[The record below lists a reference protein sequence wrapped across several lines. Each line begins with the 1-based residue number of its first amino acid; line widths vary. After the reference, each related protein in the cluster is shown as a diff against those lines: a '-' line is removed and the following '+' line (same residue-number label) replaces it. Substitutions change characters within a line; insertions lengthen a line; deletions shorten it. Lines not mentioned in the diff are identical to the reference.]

1 MARVY
6 READVGNEITQK
18 KTAILGFG
26 SQGHAHA
33 LNLKDSGCEVSVGLY
48 EGSKSWPRAEEAGL
62 QVMTIPEAVRWADVV
77 MMLLPDEKQPPVF
90 RDEVGP
96 NLSEGDL
103 MLFAHG
109 FNIHFNQIVVPPEV
123 DLGLVA
129 PKGPGHVLR
138 RLYVEGKGMPSLF
151 AVENDASGQAR
162 DVILSYARAIGSG
175 RAGIIE
181 TTFAEETE
189 TDLFGEQAVL
199 CGGLS
204 ALLKAGF
211 ETLVE
216 AGYQPELAYYEC
228 VNELKLIVDL
238 IYEGGLAGMRYS
250 ISNTAE
256 YGDYTAGPR
265 LIDESVKER
274 MRGILADIQSG
285 KFAKDWVLE
294 NGAGL
299 PGFLAMR
306 RREAE
311 LRVEKVGAELRGL
324 PAEGVGA
331 IPGDARPQLRHGRL
345 RGHPGVLERGQGDLA
360 GPQDARALRALREV
374 VPDAQDRPAAL
385 RGRALRHHARDTRA
399 QRPEAGHLHQAARL
413 QGRRVSRGEP

>member
-6 READVGNEITQK
+6 READVGNEIAQK
-18 KTAILGFG
+18 KIAILGFG

-33 LNLKDSGCEVSVGLY
+33 LNLKDSGCEVAVGLY

-62 QVMTIPEAVRWADVV
+62 QVMTIPEAVRWAGVV
-77 MMLLPDEKQPPVF
+77 MMLLPDEKQPAVY
-90 RDEVGP
+90 RSEVEP
-96 NLSEGDL
+96 NLSDGDL

-138 RLYVEGKGMPSLF
+138 RLYVEGNGMPALF
-151 AVENDASGQAR
+151 AVGNDASGEAR
-162 DVILSYARAIGSG
+162 DLILSYARGIGCG
-175 RAGIIE
+175 RAGILE

-199 CGGLS
+199 CGGLT

-211 ETLVE
+211 DTLVE

-238 IYEGGLAGMRYS
+238 IYEGGLARMRYS

-274 MRGILADIQSG
+274 MRDILSDIQSG
-285 KFAKDWVLE
+285 SFAKDWVLE
-294 NGAGL
+294 NEAGGAS
-299 PGFLAMR
+299 FLAMR

-311 LRVEKVGAELRGL
+311 LRVEKVGAELRAL
-324 PAEGVGA
+324 AAEGVEA
-331 IPGDARPQLRHGRL
+331 PSP
-345 RGHPGVLERGQGDLA
+345 A
-360 GPQDARALRALREV
+360 G
-374 VPDAQDRPAAL
+374 
-385 RGRALRHHARDTRA
+385 
-399 QRPEAGHLHQAARL
+399 
-413 QGRRVSRGEP
+413 GENR

>member
-6 READVGNEITQK
+6 REGDIGNELTQK

-33 LNLKDSGCEVSVGLY
+33 LNLKDSGCEVAVGLY

-62 QVMTIPEAVRWADVV
+62 QVVTIPEAVRWADVV

-90 RDEVGP
+90 RDEVKP
-96 NLSEGDL
+96 NLSSGDL

-109 FNIHFNQIVVPPEV
+109 FNIHFNQIVVAPEV

-138 RLYVEGKGMPSLF
+138 RLYVEGNGMPALF
-151 AVENDASGQAR
+151 AVGNDASGEAR
-162 DVILSYARAIGSG
+162 DLILSYARGIGCG
-175 RAGIIE
+175 RAGVLE

-199 CGGLS
+199 CGGLT

-211 ETLVE
+211 DTLVE

-265 LIDESVKER
+265 LIDESVRER
-274 MRGILADIQSG
+274 MREILADIQSG

-311 LRVEKVGAELRGL
+311 LRVEKVGAELRAL
-324 PAEGVGA
+324 AAEGV
-331 IPGDARPQLRHGRL
+331 
-345 RGHPGVLERGQGDLA
+345 
-360 GPQDARALRALREV
+360 
-374 VPDAQDRPAAL
+374 
-385 RGRALRHHARDTRA
+385 
-399 QRPEAGHLHQAARL
+399 EATSGSPT
-413 QGRRVSRGEP
+413 GGENR

>member
-6 READVGNEITQK
+6 REGDIGNEITQR
-18 KTAILGFG
+18 KTAVLGYG

-33 LNLKDSGCEVSVGLY
+33 LNLKDSGCEVVVGLY
-48 EGSKSWPRAEEAGL
+48 EGSASRAKAEGEGL
-62 QVMTIPEAVRWADVV
+62 TVMDTAEAVRWADVV
-77 MMLLPDEKQPPVF
+77 MMLLPDEKQPEVF
-90 RDEVGP
+90 RSEVEP
-96 NLSEGDL
+96 NLSEGML

-109 FNIHFNQIVVPPEV
+109 FNIHFNQIMVPPEV

-138 RLYVEGKGMPSLF
+138 RLYVEGKGMPALF
-151 AVENDASGQAR
+151 AVGNDGSGEAR
-162 DVILSYARAIGSG
+162 DLILSYARGIGSG

-199 CGGLS
+199 CGGLT

-238 IYEGGLAGMRYS
+238 IYEGGLAQMRYS

-256 YGDYTAGPR
+256 YGDYTSGPR
-265 LIDESVKER
+265 LIDDGVRER
-274 MRGILADIQSG
+274 MREILTDIQSG
-285 KFAKDWVLE
+285 KFAKEWVLE
-294 NGAGL
+294 NKAGGAS
-299 PGFLAMR
+299 FLAMR

-311 LRVEKVGAELRGL
+311 TQVERVGAELRALAAEGMIEGA
-324 PAEGVGA
+324 PAESPAGSE
-331 IPGDARPQLRHGRL
+331 AR
-345 RGHPGVLERGQGDLA
+345 
-360 GPQDARALRALREV
+360 
-374 VPDAQDRPAAL
+374 
-385 RGRALRHHARDTRA
+385 
-399 QRPEAGHLHQAARL
+399 
-413 QGRRVSRGEP
+413 

>member
-6 READVGNEITQK
+6 REGDIGDEILHRK
-18 KTAILGFG
+18 VAILGYG

-33 LNLKDSGCEVSVGLY
+33 LNLRDSGCDVTVGLY
-48 EGSKSWPRAEEAGL
+48 EGSPSRAKAENEGLPVKSVAEAVRGAD
-62 QVMTIPEAVRWADVV
+62 VAMMTIPDERQPGVFEAEGA
-77 MMLLPDEKQPPVF
+77 
-90 RDEVGP
+90 P
-96 NLSEGDL
+96 NLSEGML

-109 FNIHFNQIVVPPEV
+109 FNIHFNQISVHPEV

-138 RLYVEGKGMPSLF
+138 RLYAEGNGMPSLF
-151 AVENDASGQAR
+151 AVENDASGAAR
-162 DVILSYARAIGSG
+162 DVVLSYARGIGSG

-204 ALLKAGF
+204 ALLTAGF

-256 YGDYTAGPR
+256 YGDYTAGPK
-265 LIDESVKER
+265 IVDDAVKER
-274 MRGILADIQSG
+274 MRSILTDIQTG
-285 KFAKDWVLE
+285 KWAKEWVLE
-294 NGAGL
+294 NQAG
-299 PGFLAMR
+299 GSSFLAMR
-306 RREAE
+306 RRQAE
-311 LRVEKVGAELRGL
+311 MQVERVGAELRALAAQGAAEA
-324 PAEGVGA
+324 PAGGA
-331 IPGDARPQLRHGRL
+331 PGG
-345 RGHPGVLERGQGDLA
+345 A
-360 GPQDARALRALREV
+360 GPVRGGGAELRALA
-374 VPDAQDRPAAL
+374 AQRAAEAPAASAT
-385 RGRALRHHARDTRA
+385 GGTN
-399 QRPEAGHLHQAARL
+399 
-413 QGRRVSRGEP
+413 

>member
-6 READVGNEITQK
+6 READVGNEIAQK
-18 KTAILGFG
+18 KIAILGFG

-33 LNLKDSGCEVSVGLY
+33 LNLKDSGCEVAVGLY

-77 MMLLPDEKQPPVF
+77 MMLLPDEKQPAVY
-90 RDEVGP
+90 RSEVEP
-96 NLSEGDL
+96 NLSDGDL

-138 RLYVEGKGMPSLF
+138 RLYVEGNGMPALF
-151 AVENDASGQAR
+151 AVGNDASGEAR
-162 DVILSYARAIGSG
+162 DLILSYARGIGCG
-175 RAGIIE
+175 RAGILE

-199 CGGLS
+199 CGGLT

-211 ETLVE
+211 DTLVE

-274 MRGILADIQSG
+274 MRDILSDIQSG
-285 KFAKDWVLE
+285 RFAKDWVLE
-294 NGAGL
+294 NEAGGAS
-299 PGFLAMR
+299 FLAMR

-311 LRVEKVGAELRGL
+311 LRVEKVGAELRAL
-324 PAEGVGA
+324 AAEGVET
-331 IPGDARPQLRHGRL
+331 PSP
-345 RGHPGVLERGQGDLA
+345 A
-360 GPQDARALRALREV
+360 G
-374 VPDAQDRPAAL
+374 
-385 RGRALRHHARDTRA
+385 
-399 QRPEAGHLHQAARL
+399 
-413 QGRRVSRGEP
+413 GEKR

>member
-1 MARVY
+1 VARVY
-6 READVGNEITQK
+6 READIGNEIAQK
-18 KTAILGFG
+18 KIAILGFG

-33 LNLKDSGCEVSVGLY
+33 LNLKDSGCEVAVGLY
-48 EGSKSWPRAEEAGL
+48 EGSKSWPRAEEASL
-62 QVMTIPEAVRWADVV
+62 QVMTIPEAVRWADAV
-77 MMLLPDEKQPPVF
+77 MMLLPDEKQPAVY
-90 RDEVGP
+90 RSEVEP
-96 NLSEGDL
+96 NLSDGDL

-138 RLYVEGKGMPSLF
+138 RLYVEGNGMPALF
-151 AVENDASGQAR
+151 AVGNDASGEAR
-162 DVILSYARAIGSG
+162 DLILSYARGIGCG
-175 RAGIIE
+175 RAGILE

-199 CGGLS
+199 CGGLT

-211 ETLVE
+211 DTLVE

-274 MRGILADIQSG
+274 MRDILSDIQG
-285 KFAKDWVLE
+285 GRFAKDWVLE
-294 NGAGL
+294 NEAGGAS
-299 PGFLAMR
+299 FLAMR

-311 LRVEKVGAELRGL
+311 LRVEKVGAELRAL
-324 PAEGVGA
+324 AAEGVEA
-331 IPGDARPQLRHGRL
+331 PSP
-345 RGHPGVLERGQGDLA
+345 A
-360 GPQDARALRALREV
+360 G
-374 VPDAQDRPAAL
+374 
-385 RGRALRHHARDTRA
+385 
-399 QRPEAGHLHQAARL
+399 
-413 QGRRVSRGEP
+413 GENR

>member
-1 MARVY
+1 VARVY

-18 KTAILGFG
+18 KIAILGFG

-33 LNLKDSGCEVSVGLY
+33 LNLKDSGCEVAVGLY
-48 EGSKSWPRAEEAGL
+48 EGSKSWPRAEEASL
-62 QVMTIPEAVRWADVV
+62 QVMTIPEAVRWADAV
-77 MMLLPDEKQPPVF
+77 MMLLPDEKQPAVY
-90 RDEVGP
+90 RSEVEP
-96 NLSEGDL
+96 NLSDGGL

-138 RLYVEGKGMPSLF
+138 RLYVEGNGMPALF
-151 AVENDASGQAR
+151 AVGNDASGEAR
-162 DVILSYARAIGSG
+162 DLILSYARGIGCG
-175 RAGIIE
+175 RAGILE

-199 CGGLS
+199 CGGLT

-211 ETLVE
+211 DTLVE

-274 MRGILADIQSG
+274 MRDILSDIQSG
-285 KFAKDWVLE
+285 SFAKDWVLE
-294 NGAGL
+294 NEAGGAS
-299 PGFLAMR
+299 FLAMR

-311 LRVEKVGAELRGL
+311 LRVEKVGAELRAL
-324 PAEGVGA
+324 AAEGVEA
-331 IPGDARPQLRHGRL
+331 PSP
-345 RGHPGVLERGQGDLA
+345 A
-360 GPQDARALRALREV
+360 G
-374 VPDAQDRPAAL
+374 
-385 RGRALRHHARDTRA
+385 
-399 QRPEAGHLHQAARL
+399 
-413 QGRRVSRGEP
+413 GENR

>member
-6 READVGNEITQK
+6 READVGNEIMQK
-18 KTAILGFG
+18 KIAILGFG

-33 LNLKDSGCEVSVGLY
+33 LNLKDSGCEVAVGLY

-77 MMLLPDEKQPPVF
+77 MMLLPDEKQPAVY
-90 RDEVGP
+90 RSEVEP
-96 NLSEGDL
+96 NLSDGDL

-109 FNIHFNQIVVPPEV
+109 FNIHFNQIVVPSEV

-138 RLYVEGKGMPSLF
+138 RLYVEGNGMPALF
-151 AVENDASGQAR
+151 AAGNDASGEAR
-162 DVILSYARAIGSG
+162 DLILSYARGIGCG
-175 RAGIIE
+175 RAGILE

-199 CGGLS
+199 CGGLT

-211 ETLVE
+211 DTLVE

-274 MRGILADIQSG
+274 MQDILSDIQSG
-285 KFAKDWVLE
+285 RFAKDWVLE
-294 NGAGL
+294 NEAGGAS
-299 PGFLAMR
+299 FLAMR

-311 LRVEKVGAELRGL
+311 LRVEKVGAELRAL
-324 PAEGVGA
+324 AAEGVEA
-331 IPGDARPQLRHGRL
+331 PSP
-345 RGHPGVLERGQGDLA
+345 A
-360 GPQDARALRALREV
+360 G
-374 VPDAQDRPAAL
+374 
-385 RGRALRHHARDTRA
+385 
-399 QRPEAGHLHQAARL
+399 
-413 QGRRVSRGEP
+413 GENR

>member
-6 READVGNEITQK
+6 REGDIGNEISQR
-18 KTAILGFG
+18 KTAVLGYG

-33 LNLKDSGCEVSVGLY
+33 LNLKESGCEVAVGLY
-48 EGSKSWPRAEEAGL
+48 EGSKSWPKAEEAGL
-62 QVMTIPEAVRWADVV
+62 RVMPTADAVRWADVV
-77 MMLLPDEKQPPVF
+77 MMLLPDERQAPVY
-90 RDEVGP
+90 RSEVEP
-96 NLSEGDL
+96 NLSGGML

-138 RLYVEGKGMPSLF
+138 RLYIEGKGMPALF
-151 AVENDASGQAR
+151 ALGNDASGEAR
-162 DVILSYARAIGSG
+162 DLILSYARGIGCG
-175 RAGIIE
+175 RAGVLE

-199 CGGLS
+199 CGGLT

-211 ETLVE
+211 DTLVE

-256 YGDYTAGPR
+256 YGDYTAGPK
-265 LIDESVKER
+265 LIDESVKQR
-274 MRGILADIQSG
+274 MRDILADIQSG

-294 NGAGL
+294 NGAG
-299 PGFLAMR
+299 GASFLAMR

-311 LRVEKVGAELRGL
+311 LRVEKVGAELRAL
-324 PAEGVGA
+324 AAEGVGA
-331 IPGDARPQLRHGRL
+331 PTG
-345 RGHPGVLERGQGDLA
+345 
-360 GPQDARALRALREV
+360 
-374 VPDAQDRPAAL
+374 RPA
-385 RGRALRHHARDTRA
+385 G
-399 QRPEAGHLHQAARL
+399 
-413 QGRRVSRGEP
+413 GENR

>member
-6 READVGNEITQK
+6 READIGNEISRK
-18 KTAILGFG
+18 KVAVLGFG

-33 LNLKDSGCEVSVGLY
+33 LNLKDSGCEVAVGLY
-48 EGSKSWPRAEEAGL
+48 EGSKSWPRAEAEGL
-62 QVMTIPEAVRWADVV
+62 RVTTIPEAVRWADVV
-77 MMLLPDEKQPPVF
+77 MMLLPDEKQPAVYES
-90 RDEVGP
+90 EVGP

-109 FNIHFNQIVVPPEV
+109 FNIHFNQIAVPPEV

-138 RLYVEGKGMPSLF
+138 RLYAEGKGMPALF
-151 AVENDASGQAR
+151 AVGNDHSGEAR
-162 DVILSYARAIGSG
+162 DLTLSYARGIGCG
-175 RAGIIE
+175 RAGVLE

-199 CGGLS
+199 CGGLT

-211 ETLVE
+211 DTLVE

-250 ISNTAE
+250 VSNTAE
-256 YGDYTAGPR
+256 YGDYTAGPK
-265 LIDESVKER
+265 LIDEGVKEK
-274 MRGILADIQSG
+274 MRRLLADIQSG
-285 KFAKDWVLE
+285 EFAKEWVLE
-294 NGAGL
+294 NMAGL
-299 PGFLAMR
+299 PGFLATR

-311 LRVEKVGAELRGL
+311 LRVEKVGAELRAL
-324 PAEGVGA
+324 AAEGVEA
-331 IPGDARPQLRHGRL
+331 PSP
-345 RGHPGVLERGQGDLA
+345 A
-360 GPQDARALRALREV
+360 G
-374 VPDAQDRPAAL
+374 
-385 RGRALRHHARDTRA
+385 
-399 QRPEAGHLHQAARL
+399 
-413 QGRRVSRGEP
+413 GENR

>member
-6 READVGNEITQK
+6 REGDIGNEIAQR
-18 KTAILGFG
+18 KTAVLGYG

-33 LNLKDSGCEVSVGLY
+33 LNLKESGCEVTVGLY
-48 EGSKSWPRAEEAGL
+48 EGSKSWPKAEEAGL
-62 QVMTIPEAVRWADVV
+62 QVMTIADAVRWADVV
-77 MMLLPDEKQPPVF
+77 MMLLPDERQPPVY
-90 RDEVGP
+90 RSEVEP
-96 NLSEGDL
+96 NLSEGML

-138 RLYVEGKGMPSLF
+138 RLYVEGKGMPALF
-151 AVENDASGQAR
+151 AVGNDHSGEAR
-162 DVILSYARAIGSG
+162 DLILSYARGIGCG
-175 RAGIIE
+175 RAGVLE

-199 CGGLS
+199 CGGLT

-211 ETLVE
+211 DTLVE

-265 LIDESVKER
+265 LIDESVKQR
-274 MRGILADIQSG
+274 MREILADIQSG
-285 KFAKDWVLE
+285 KFAKEWVLE
-294 NGAGL
+294 NGAG
-299 PGFLAMR
+299 GASFLAMR

-311 LRVEKVGAELRGL
+311 LRVEKVGAELRAL
-324 PAEGVGA
+324 AAEGVEA
-331 IPGDARPQLRHGRL
+331 P
-345 RGHPGVLERGQGDLA
+345 A
-360 GPQDARALRALREV
+360 GGPV
-374 VPDAQDRPAAL
+374 
-385 RGRALRHHARDTRA
+385 G
-399 QRPEAGHLHQAARL
+399 
-413 QGRRVSRGEP
+413 GENR

>member
-6 READVGNEITQK
+6 REGDIGNEIMQRK
-18 KTAILGFG
+18 VAVLGYG

-33 LNLKDSGCEVSVGLY
+33 LNLKESGCEVTVGLY
-48 EGSKSWPRAEEAGL
+48 EGSPSRQKAEDAGL
-62 QVMTIPEAVRWADVV
+62 GVMTIADAVSWADVV
-77 MMLLPDEKQPPVF
+77 MMLLPDERQPAVYES
-90 RDEVGP
+90 EVAP
-96 NLSEGDL
+96 NLSEGKL
-103 MLFAHG
+103 VLFAHG
-109 FNIHFNQIVVPPEV
+109 FNIHFNQINIPPEV

-138 RLYVEGKGMPSLF
+138 RLYEEGKGMPSLF
-151 AVENDASGQAR
+151 AVGNDASGQAR
-162 DVILSYARAIGSG
+162 DLILSYARGIGSG

-199 CGGLS
+199 CGGLT
-204 ALLKAGF
+204 ALFKAGY

-256 YGDYTAGPR
+256 YGDYVSGPR
-265 LIDESVKER
+265 IIDDSVKDR
-274 MRGILADIQSG
+274 MREVLTDIQSG
-285 KFAKDWVLE
+285 KFARDWVLE
-294 NGAGL
+294 NQAGGAS
-299 PGFLAMR
+299 FLAMR

-311 LRVEKVGAELRGL
+311 LPVEQVGAELRAL
-324 PAEGVGA
+324 AAEGVEVGA
-331 IPGDARPQLRHGRL
+331 G
-345 RGHPGVLERGQGDLA
+345 
-360 GPQDARALRALREV
+360 
-374 VPDAQDRPAAL
+374 
-385 RGRALRHHARDTRA
+385 
-399 QRPEAGHLHQAARL
+399 
-413 QGRRVSRGEP
+413 GE

>member
-33 LNLKDSGCEVSVGLY
+33 LNLKNSGCEVAVGLY
-48 EGSKSWPRAEEAGL
+48 EGSTSWPRAEEAGL

-77 MMLLPDEKQPPVF
+77 MMLLPDEKQPAVY
-90 RDEVGP
+90 RNEVEP
-96 NLSEGDL
+96 NLSEGML

-109 FNIHFNQIVVPPEV
+109 FNIHFNQISVPPEV

-138 RLYVEGKGMPSLF
+138 RLYVEGNGMPALF
-151 AVENDASGQAR
+151 AGANDASGAAR
-162 DVILSYARAIGSG
+162 DLNLSYARGIGCG
-175 RAGIIE
+175 RAGILE

-199 CGGLS
+199 CGGLT

-211 ETLVE
+211 DTLVE

-265 LIDESVKER
+265 LVDEDVKQR
-274 MRGILADIQSG
+274 MREILADIQSG

-294 NGAGL
+294 NEAGGAS
-299 PGFLAMR
+299 FLAMR

-311 LRVEKVGAELRGL
+311 LRVEKVGAELRAL
-324 PAEGVGA
+324 AAEGVEAPSPTG
-331 IPGDARPQLRHGRL
+331 G
-345 RGHPGVLERGQGDLA
+345 E
-360 GPQDARALRALREV
+360 
-374 VPDAQDRPAAL
+374 
-385 RGRALRHHARDTRA
+385 TR
-399 QRPEAGHLHQAARL
+399 
-413 QGRRVSRGEP
+413 

>member
-6 READVGNEITQK
+6 READIGNEITQK
-18 KTAILGFG
+18 KTAVLGFG

-33 LNLKDSGCEVSVGLY
+33 LNLKDSGCEVAVGLY

-62 QVMTIPEAVRWADVV
+62 QVMTIPEAVRWAGVV
-77 MMLLPDEKQPPVF
+77 MMLLPDEKQPPVYES
-90 RDEVGP
+90 EVEP

-138 RLYVEGKGMPSLF
+138 RLYVEGNGMPALF
-151 AVENDASGQAR
+151 AVGNDASGETR
-162 DVILSYARAIGSG
+162 DLILSYARGIGCG
-175 RAGIIE
+175 RAGVLE
-181 TTFAEETE
+181 TSFAEETE

-199 CGGLS
+199 CGGLT

-211 ETLVE
+211 DTLVE

-265 LIDESVKER
+265 LVDESVKRR
-274 MRGILADIQSG
+274 MKEILADIQSG

-294 NGAGL
+294 NRAGGAS
-299 PGFLAMR
+299 FLAMR

-311 LRVEKVGAELRGL
+311 LRVEKVGAELRAL
-324 PAEGVGA
+324 AAEGA
-331 IPGDARPQLRHGRL
+331 EAP
-345 RGHPGVLERGQGDLA
+345 A
-360 GPQDARALRALREV
+360 GN
-374 VPDAQDRPAAL
+374 PA
-385 RGRALRHHARDTRA
+385 G
-399 QRPEAGHLHQAARL
+399 
-413 QGRRVSRGEP
+413 GENR

>member
-1 MARVY
+1 VARVY
-6 READVGNEITQK
+6 HEADIGNEIAQK
-18 KTAILGFG
+18 KIAILGFG

-33 LNLKDSGCEVSVGLY
+33 LNLKDSGCEVAVGLY

-62 QVMTIPEAVRWADVV
+62 QVMTIPEAVRWAGVV
-77 MMLLPDEKQPPVF
+77 MMLLPDEKQPAVY
-90 RDEVGP
+90 RSEVEP
-96 NLSEGDL
+96 NLSDGDL

-138 RLYVEGKGMPSLF
+138 RLYVEGNGMPALF
-151 AVENDASGQAR
+151 AVGNDASGEAR
-162 DVILSYARAIGSG
+162 DLILSYARGIGCG
-175 RAGIIE
+175 RAGILE

-199 CGGLS
+199 CGGLT

-211 ETLVE
+211 DTLVE

-274 MRGILADIQSG
+274 MRDILSDIQSG
-285 KFAKDWVLE
+285 RFAKDWVLE
-294 NGAGL
+294 NEAGGAS
-299 PGFLAMR
+299 FLAMR

-311 LRVEKVGAELRGL
+311 LRVEKVGAELRAL
-324 PAEGVGA
+324 AAEGVEA
-331 IPGDARPQLRHGRL
+331 PSP
-345 RGHPGVLERGQGDLA
+345 A
-360 GPQDARALRALREV
+360 G
-374 VPDAQDRPAAL
+374 
-385 RGRALRHHARDTRA
+385 
-399 QRPEAGHLHQAARL
+399 
-413 QGRRVSRGEP
+413 GENR

>member
-6 READVGNEITQK
+6 REGDIGNEITQK
-18 KTAILGFG
+18 KTAVLGFG

-33 LNLKDSGCEVSVGLY
+33 LNLKDSGCEVAVGLY

-77 MMLLPDEKQPPVF
+77 MMLLPDEKQPAVYES
-90 RDEVGP
+90 EVGP

-138 RLYVEGKGMPSLF
+138 RLYVEGKGMPALF
-151 AVENDASGQAR
+151 AVGNDHSGEAR
-162 DVILSYARAIGSG
+162 DLTLSYARGIGCG
-175 RAGIIE
+175 RAGVLE

-199 CGGLS
+199 CGGLT

-211 ETLVE
+211 DTLVE

-256 YGDYTAGPR
+256 YGDYTAGPKI
-265 LIDESVKER
+265 IDEAARDR
-274 MRGILADIQSG
+274 MRTILADIQSG
-285 KFAKDWVLE
+285 KWAKDWVLE
-294 NGAGL
+294 NQAG
-299 PGFLAMR
+299 GSSFLAMR

-311 LRVEKVGAELRGL
+311 SQVEKVGRE
-324 PAEGVGA
+324 
-331 IPGDARPQLRHGRL
+331 
-345 RGHPGVLERGQGDLA
+345 
-360 GPQDARALRALREV
+360 LRALVAEGIET
-374 VPDAQDRPAAL
+374 PA
-385 RGRALRHHARDTRA
+385 GS
-399 QRPEAGHLHQAARL
+399 AG
-413 QGRRVSRGEP
+413 GENL